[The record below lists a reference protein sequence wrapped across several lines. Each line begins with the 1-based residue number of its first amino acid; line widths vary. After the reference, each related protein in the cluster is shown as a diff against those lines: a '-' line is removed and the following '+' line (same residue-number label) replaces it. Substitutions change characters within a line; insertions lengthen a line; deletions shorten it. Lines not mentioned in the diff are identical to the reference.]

1 MSKAWRMRPE
11 RAYGPFPKPRP
22 WVWSRQID
30 LPTRQGV
37 KMADIRKFSERTID
51 LAERLADVADAVEG
65 KNSRRDGMRAK
76 WLILPAAGAG
86 LYALVTSGFFTR
98 QAKEV
103 LDGAKSRASELPD
116 DLARRTG
123 DFTDRQKTG
132 GQQSSGGK
140 RTQTSR
146 TRSSGKA
153 SRKTPA
159 SR

>member
-1 MSKAWRMRPE
+1 
-11 RAYGPFPKPRP
+11 
-22 WVWSRQID
+22 
-30 LPTRQGV
+30 
-37 KMADIRKFSERTID
+37 
-51 LAERLADVADAVEG
+51 
-65 KNSRRDGMRAK
+65 MRAK